1 MTEGQ
6 PDGKA
11 AFSGAELPMDNSE
24 RLREGVIV
32 VVVRDGRLL
41 MVRRAPGVLA
51 GGTWCFVG
59 GGIEPG
65 ESQPH
70 AVVREFREEVAGRV
84 RPIEKVWE
92 YTRPDGKLRLHWWLA
107 ELDADELRPDP
118 AEVSEVR
125 WCTPAEIQALPEVL
139 ESNVAFLREVGY
151 RLIDRRR
158 PRRD

>member
-1 MTEGQ
+1 
-6 PDGKA
+6 
-11 AFSGAELPMDNSE
+11 MDNSE
-24 RLREGVIV
+24 RPREGVV
-32 VVVRDGRLL
+32 VVVIRGGRLL
-41 MVRRAPGVLA
+41 MARRAPGVPA

-59 GGIEPG
+59 GAIETG

-84 RPIEKVWE
+84 HPIEKIWE
-92 YTRPDGKLRLHWWLA
+92 YAPPDGKLRLHWWLA

-139 ESNVAFLREVGY
+139 ASNLTFLREVGY

>member
-59 GGIEPG
+59 VGL
-65 ESQPH
+65 
-70 AVVREFREEVAGRV
+70 RLAGRV

-125 WCTPAEIQALPEVL
+125 WCTLAEIQALPEVL
-139 ESNVAFLREVGY
+139 ESNLTFLREVGY

>member
-6 PDGKA
+6 SSGKA
-11 AFSGAELPMDNSE
+11 AFPGAELPMDNSE
-24 RLREGVIV
+24 RPREGVV
-32 VVVRDGRLL
+32 VVVIRGGRLL

-59 GGIEPG
+59 GAIEPG

-92 YTRPDGKLRLHWWLA
+92 YTRRDGKLRLHWWLA

-125 WCTPAEIQALPEVL
+125 WCTPADIEALAEVL
-139 ESNVAFLREVGY
+139 ESNVAFLHEVGC
-151 RLIDRRR
+151 RLIDRGR
-158 PRRD
+158 PSRD

>member
-1 MTEGQ
+1 
-6 PDGKA
+6 
-11 AFSGAELPMDNSE
+11 
-24 RLREGVIV
+24 
-32 VVVRDGRLL
+32 

-51 GGTWCFVG
+51 GGSWCFVG
-59 GGIEPG
+59 GAIEPG
-65 ESQPH
+65 ESQPD

-84 RPIEKVWE
+84 RPIRKIWE

-118 AEVSEVR
+118 AEVSELR
-125 WCTPAEIQALPEVL
+125 WCTPPEIEALPQVL
-139 ESNVAFLREVGY
+139 ASNLAFLREVEY

>member
-1 MTEGQ
+1 
-6 PDGKA
+6 
-11 AFSGAELPMDNSE
+11 MDNSE
-24 RLREGVIV
+24 QPREGIVV

-41 MVRRAPGVLA
+41 MVRRALGVPA
-51 GGTWCFVG
+51 GGSWCFVG
-59 GGIEPG
+59 GAIEPG
-65 ESQPH
+65 ESQPD
-70 AVVREFREEVAGRV
+70 AVVREFHEEVAGRV
-84 RPIEKVWE
+84 RPIRKVWE

-125 WCTPAEIQALPEVL
+125 WCTPADMEGLPQVL
-139 ESNVAFLREVGY
+139 ASNLAFLREVGC